1 MMSASVMVTVM
12 VTIACQ
18 MAQTCSII
26 TQTLHITLSQ
36 YCCSCYR
43 CMNATHDISFPRSMR
58 SFSAYF
64 AAVPHGANMWVAMQ
78 VMQQIKPHMME
89 YAAESIFMY
98 TTYSRGGCRHAPYT
112 PICASGP
119 NGATLHYGHAASP
132 NGENPLGLLLPYHAR
147 VLPPL

>member
-1 MMSASVMVTVM
+1 M
-12 VTIACQ
+12 
-18 MAQTCSII
+18 
-26 TQTLHITLSQ
+26 
-36 YCCSCYR
+36 
-43 CMNATHDISFPRSMR
+43 THDISFSGY
-58 SFSAYF
+58 SA
-64 AAVPHGANMWVAMQ
+64 AASHEADMVAAMQ

-132 NGENPLGLLLPYHAR
+132 NGEKPLDSSCLNMRMYC
-147 VLPPL
+147 PLCETLRASCTHQT